1 MVMVPRKRAAKPVK
15 KPAPGKVTKKPAP
28 GKITVASK
36 PRVPAAK
43 AGTRKRTPSRPGASR
58 DPRGPRGPRAWG
70 GRRGLH
76 VLLAA
81 YLAGACVVLAVVFL
95 AFPHGSARPGGPGG
109 SVGQPAPGGRTWD
122 YQLETVA
129 LQGRGV
135 LNAYARGATRAT
147 AWLARSSIERQRDV
161 HRLNLLEYLA
171 GEPAAAATTR
181 WLGAHRLALEGGTIA
196 LLVGLAAY
204 GLIRRPAGREWL
216 VAVLMLLALT
226 ALITR
231 PVSASRL
238 AGQAGVEVPNLV
250 LTAAVEGDP
259 TQELRGG
266 SQQIQEALAGRYW
279 TAFVAEPLSR
289 LQTGTTVLS
298 SAPPARKAGVLGYLR
313 ARIGAVND
321 WAIGRHGVE
330 RAVISTL
337 AVVYVLPFA
346 LLLCTLA
353 MLATCAQALLY
364 LLCLGAP
371 VAGALAVEPRWRRG
385 VRRLWLA
392 PVGGALLVLSVA
404 ALASFMV
411 VRGAELLHAS
421 DDYAGLL
428 LAGSAW
434 PVLAGAL
441 LARRMVRRRRE
452 ARRRPIVVRGG
463 AA

>member
-1 MVMVPRKRAAKPVK
+1 MVMVPRKRPGKPVK
-15 KPAPGKVTKKPAP
+15 KAAPGKV
-28 GKITVASK
+28 TVASK
-36 PRVPAAK
+36 PRVPAGK
-43 AGTRKRTPSRPGASR
+43 PKRAPSRSGTSR
-58 DPRGPRGPRAWG
+58 GQRGPRGARGPRAWG
-70 GRRGLH
+70 RRRGPH

-81 YLAGACVVLAVVFL
+81 YLAGACVVLAAVFL
-95 AFPHGSARPGGPGG
+95 AFPHGSGGTP
-109 SVGQPAPGGRTWD
+109 VPGGRTWD

-129 LQGRGV
+129 LQGRGA

-204 GLIRRPAGREWL
+204 GLIRRPAGREWM
-216 VAVLMLLALT
+216 VAVLMLLVLT
-226 ALITR
+226 ALVTR

-238 AGQAGVEVPNLV
+238 AGEAGVEVPNLM
-250 LTAAVEGDP
+250 LAAAVQGDP

-289 LQTGTTVLS
+289 LQTGTAVLS
-298 SAPPARKAGVLGYLR
+298 SAAPPRKAGVLGYLS

-385 VRRLWLA
+385 VLRLWLA
-392 PVGGALLVLSVA
+392 PVGGALLVLSLA

-434 PVLAGAL
+434 PVLGGAL
-441 LARRMVRRRRE
+441 LARRMVRRRRA

>member
-1 MVMVPRKRAAKPVK
+1 MVMVPRKRPGKPVK
-15 KPAPGKVTKKPAP
+15 RAAPGPV
-28 GKITVASK
+28 TVASK
-36 PRVPAAK
+36 RRVPASRRKRPAGRPGAPRVP
-43 AGTRKRTPSRPGASR
+43 RVSRGRGA
-58 DPRGPRGPRAWG
+58 
-70 GRRGLH
+70 RRGLH

-95 AFPHGSARPGGPGG
+95 AFPNRSGGP
-109 SVGQPAPGGRTWD
+109 PAPGGRTWD

-129 LQGRGV
+129 LQGRGA

-147 AWLARSSIERQRDV
+147 AWLARGSIERQRDV

-171 GEPAAAATTR
+171 GEPAATATTR
-181 WLGAHRLALEGGTIA
+181 WLGVHRLALEGGTIA

-204 GLIRRPAGREWL
+204 GVLRRPAGREWL
-216 VAVLMLLALT
+216 VAILVLLALT
-226 ALITR
+226 AVVTR
-231 PVSASRL
+231 PLSASRL
-238 AGQAGVEVPNLV
+238 AGRAGVAVPNLV
-250 LTAAVEGDP
+250 LAGAVQGDP

-266 SQQIQEALAGRYW
+266 SQQVQEALAGRYW

-289 LQTGTTVLS
+289 LQTGTGVLS

-313 ARIGAVND
+313 GRVGAVND
-321 WAIGRHGVE
+321 WAIGRHGIE

-337 AVVYVLPFA
+337 AVVYVLPIA

-364 LLCLGAP
+364 LLCLAGP
-371 VAGALAVEPRWRRG
+371 VAVALAVEPRWRRG
-385 VRRLWLA
+385 VLRLWLA
-392 PVGGALLVLSVA
+392 PLGGAVLLLSVA

-434 PVLAGAL
+434 PLLGGAL
-441 LARRMVRRRRE
+441 LARRMVRRRR
-452 ARRRPIVVRGG
+452 ATRHRPIVVRGG

>member
-1 MVMVPRKRAAKPVK
+1 MVMVPRKRPGKPVK
-15 KPAPGKVTKKPAP
+15 RTAPGPVTAAP
-28 GKITVASK
+28 KR
-36 PRVPAAK
+36 RVPAAQRK
-43 AGTRKRTPSRPGASR
+43 RSTGRSGARAQRAPSGTRGR
-58 DPRGPRGPRAWG
+58 G

-95 AFPHGSARPGGPGG
+95 AFPHRSGGP
-109 SVGQPAPGGRTWD
+109 PAPGGRTWD

-129 LQGRGV
+129 LQGRGA

-147 AWLARSSIERQRDV
+147 AWLARSSIERQRDL

-181 WLGAHRLALEGGTIA
+181 WVGAHRLALQGGTIA
-196 LLVGLAAY
+196 LLVGVAGY
-204 GLIRRPAGREWL
+204 GVLRRPAGRQWL
-216 VAVLMLLALT
+216 VAILMLLALT
-226 ALITR
+226 AVVTR
-231 PVSASRL
+231 PISASRL
-238 AGQAGVEVPNLV
+238 AGRAGIAVPNLV
-250 LTAAVEGDP
+250 LTAAVQGDP

-266 SQQIQEALAGRYW
+266 SQQVQEALASRYW

-289 LQTGTTVLS
+289 LQTGTGVLS
-298 SAPPARKAGVLGYLR
+298 SAPPTRKAGVLGYLR
-313 ARIGAVND
+313 GKVRAVND
-321 WAIGRHGVE
+321 WAIGRHGIE

-364 LLCLGAP
+364 LLCLAGP
-371 VAGALAVEPRWRRG
+371 VAAALAVEPRWRRG
-385 VRRLWLA
+385 VLRLWLA
-392 PVGGALLVLSVA
+392 PLGGALLLLSVA
-404 ALASFMV
+404 ALTSFMV

-434 PVLAGAL
+434 PLLGGAL
-441 LARRMVRRRRE
+441 LARRMVRRRR
-452 ARRRPIVVRGG
+452 ASRLRPLVVRGG